1 MDVTSAKRPRPKL
14 YELACCAWLVCTIT
28 AASAQAE
35 DGVPAGEPAPASP
48 STPNL
53 VKQANAPVSSI
64 LQLRFQDDFAPE
76 SEGGDGDGNLFSIAI
91 TMPLPE
97 YRLLPFPQ
105 LSLLTIPAAVTPPGE
120 STDFGDI
127 RLVDI
132 AVFQP
137 HDSFLWGVGP
147 TLVFP
152 SAGDDR
158 TGQGKWQ
165 AGPVM
170 AAAFSPA
177 RWLVG
182 FIARNPIS
190 FAGDDDRADVNVLLL
205 QPFVTYQLGGGWFL
219 RSQPQMIF
227 NWERDRQMI
236 PIDLGFGRVFELGS
250 QRVNVFVEP
259 YWNAAGDEPAPEY
272 GVIFGMG
279 LLYPNFWGS

>member
-1 MDVTSAKRPRPKL
+1 MR
-14 YELACCAWLVCTIT
+14 
-28 AASAQAE
+28 AE
-35 DGVPAGEPAPASP
+35 DEPSTGDAPSKAPAA
-48 STPNL
+48 PNL
-53 VKQANAPVSSI
+53 VKQANAPISSI
-64 LQLRFQDDFAPE
+64 LQFRMQDDFAPKY
-76 SEGGDGDGNLFSIAI
+76 EGRDGEGNIFTLAV
-91 TMPLPE
+91 TMPLPK

-105 LSLLTIPAAVTPPGE
+105 LSLLTVPAAITPPDE

-127 RLVDI
+127 RLVNI

-137 HDSFLWGVGP
+137 HDLFLWGIGP

-152 SAGDDR
+152 TAGNDW

-165 AGPVM
+165 AGPAV
-170 AAAFSPA
+170 AAAFSPE

-227 NWERDRQMI
+227 NWESDKQMV
-236 PIDLGFGRVFELGS
+236 PIDLGFGRFFQVGR
-250 QRVNVFVEP
+250 QRINVFVEP

-272 GVIFGMG
+272 GFIFGIG
-279 LLYPNFWGS
+279 LLYPNFWAS